1 MRNNR
6 FAFIQNRTEDR
17 LPILQT
23 TERPDAHP
31 YAQEIVRRMGR
42 KPAPDRRPKPPKQEH
57 QDLLLDEMKI
67 TQLKV
72 IAKERGVEWRVGMT
86 KQALIEAMQGT
97 PDTAAT
103 PEDATEKIVVE

>member
-17 LPILQT
+17 LPVLQST
-23 TERPDAHP
+23 PRPDGHP

-42 KPAPDRRPKPPKQEH
+42 PPAPDRQPKPPKEER
-57 QDLLLDEMKI
+57 QDLLLGEMNMP
-67 TQLKV
+67 QLKL
-72 IAKERGVEWRVGMT
+72 IAKERGISFKVGMT

-97 PDTAAT
+97 PDT
-103 PEDATEKIVVE
+103 PEAPDNDTEKIVVE